1 MIVLRGGE
9 GKTAIVGFESRDTL
23 EEIASVCRCTAKEL
37 AELMYYLYLNDWQG
51 GAIHFEIDE

>member
-23 EEIASVCRCTAKEL
+23 EEIASVCRCTANEL
-37 AELMYYLYLNDWQG
+37 AELMYYLYLTDWQG
-51 GAIHFEIDE
+51 GAINWEVEE

>member
-37 AELMYYLYLNDWQG
+37 AELMYYLYLTDWQG